1 MQDQA
6 GQQERLGED
15 WAAAELRGDT
25 VTLGRILA
33 DDFVAVGPR
42 GFMLSKEQWL
52 FRHDSGNLTYEAFEW
67 DEVTV
72 RVHGDATVMIGRQ
85 TASAVY
91 EDGEVRHEIQDQFR
105 TTLVFVE
112 EQGRWLLL
120 GLHLSPIAEPPA
132 GRPAVQNP
140 NEAEEWS

>member
-52 FRHDSGNLTYEAFEW
+52 SRHDSGNLTYEAFEW

-105 TTLVFVE
+105 TTLIFVE

>member
-1 MQDQA
+1 MQEQS
-6 GQQERLGED
+6 GQLERLGED

-25 VTLGRILA
+25 LTLGRIFA

-52 FRHDSGNLTYEAFEW
+52 SRHDSGNLTYEAFEW

-72 RVHGDATVMIGRQ
+72 RVHGDAAAMIGRE

-105 TTLVFVE
+105 ATLVFVE

-120 GLHLSPIAEPPA
+120 GLHLSPIAGPPA
-132 GRPAVQNP
+132 GRPVQNP
-140 NEAEEWS
+140 NEAKERS

>member
-6 GQQERLGED
+6 GQKEKLGED

-52 FRHDSGNLTYEAFEW
+52 SRHDSGNLTYEAFEW

-105 TTLVFVE
+105 TTLIFVE

-120 GLHLSPIAEPPA
+120 GLHLSPIAGPPA
-132 GRPAVQNP
+132 GRPVQNP

>member
-1 MQDQA
+1 MQEQS
-6 GQQERLGED
+6 GQLERLGEE

-52 FRHDSGNLTYEAFEW
+52 SRHDSGHLTYEAFEW

-72 RVHGDATVMIGRQ
+72 RVHGDAAAMIGRE

-105 TTLVFVE
+105 ATLVFVE

-120 GLHLSPIAEPPA
+120 GLHLSPIAGPPA
-132 GRPAVQNP
+132 GRPVQNP
-140 NEAEEWS
+140 NEAEERS

>member
-1 MQDQA
+1 MQEQS

-52 FRHDSGNLTYEAFEW
+52 SRHDSGNLTYEAFEW

-72 RVHGDATVMIGRQ
+72 RVHGDAAVIIGRE
-85 TASAVY
+85 TVSAVP

-105 TTLVFVE
+105 ATLVFVE

-120 GLHLSPIAEPPA
+120 GLHLGPIAGSPT
-132 GRPAVQNP
+132 GRPVQNT
-140 NEAEEWS
+140 NEAEERS

>member
-1 MQDQA
+1 MQEQL
-6 GQQERLGED
+6 ERLGEE
-15 WAAAELRGDT
+15 WAAAELHGDT

-42 GFMLSKEQWL
+42 GFILSKEQWL
-52 FRHDSGNLTYEAFEW
+52 SRHDSGNLTYEAFEW

-72 RVHGDATVMIGRQ
+72 RVHGDAATMIGRE

-105 TTLVFVE
+105 ATLVFVE
-112 EQGRWLLL
+112 EQERWLLL
-120 GLHLSPIAEPPA
+120 GLHLSPIAGPPA
-132 GRPAVQNP
+132 GRPVQNP
-140 NEAEEWS
+140 NEAEERS

>member
-1 MQDQA
+1 MD
-6 GQQERLGED
+6 L
-15 WAAAELRGDT
+15 AEEHRQHIVRWFTTCPPDMHRR
-25 VTLGRILA
+25 VA

-42 GFMLSKEQWL
+42 GFMLSKEQWIS
-52 FRHDSGNLTYEAFEW
+52 RHDSGNLTYEAFEW

-72 RVHGDATVMIGRQ
+72 RVHEDAATMIGRE

-105 TTLVFVE
+105 ATLVFVE

-120 GLHLSPIAEPPA
+120 GLHLSPIAGPPA
-132 GRPAVQNP
+132 GRPVQNP
-140 NEAEEWS
+140 NEAEERS